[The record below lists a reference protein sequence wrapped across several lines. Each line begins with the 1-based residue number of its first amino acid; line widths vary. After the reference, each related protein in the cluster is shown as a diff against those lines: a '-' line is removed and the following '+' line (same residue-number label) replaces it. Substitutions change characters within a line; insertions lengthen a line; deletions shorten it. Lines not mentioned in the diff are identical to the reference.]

1 MKKIF
6 ALATLLVA
14 ALALTN
20 CSKEETVTPAVEKNF
35 TVYADLGATRTIAD
49 GYTTSWASGDAM
61 NIWHAVAG
69 ETTYTHDGE
78 FTLTDAELGAFD
90 GTVTGVEEGTSYDW
104 FAFYPYQSFN
114 SSKTPAY
121 TAYYAIAAQTQQ
133 QTGDNNTTHT
143 SNAPLYGVV
152 KGGSSVAPEFSMKH
166 LSSMLKIKVTNL
178 VDEAISVKSIV
189 VATES
194 SKITGTFHVDMTGEA
209 PAYTSSG
216 DTYTFTTATLNV
228 AEGGDLAAE
237 GGSADY
243 YLTICPFTAAEGET
257 LTVTVTNN
265 GDEVCERTYT
275 LNGKTFNPG
284 KVTTLNFDFEAN
296 AEMEWTTIADI
307 HAATAEGTYN
317 IQNATVV
324 AVGKYN
330 SLLYDGTGYLFS
342 YQNLGV
348 AVGDVINITNALT
361 STYGERQI
369 KSGATVEKIG
379 TTTVEH
385 PEATVLADGAAFDD
399 HAANYTVGDYVT
411 VNATKIA
418 SGNYVNFYVAGASK
432 TGSLVTPAS
441 DMTVPYNVPV
451 AITGYTCYLNGSY
464 FYFFATNIEVLPY
477 LNVNTSAMNWGAN
490 AVDAKTVTVSSNIEG
505 WTVQSAAEWVT
516 AEKTNETTLTITP
529 KAHETGEAQTGTVVL
544 QHATEGIVVTINIS
558 RDAAGAAV
566 TVMEESFDAVTT
578 GDNTTSSGSS
588 NAWTGNDNFP
598 TVSTAYCAGG
608 AVRIG
613 KSKGTGYILSK
624 ELDLSSPF
632 KVTLQLKGWSSV
644 EGSVKVTVGEVSQT
658 ITYTETM
665 TGDFGEYSVSFDAAT
680 ANSTVKIETTAKRAF
695 IGHVLITK

>member
-20 CSKEETVTPAVEKNF
+20 CSKEEAVTPAVEKNF

-78 FTLTDAELGAFD
+78 FTLTDAELGAFE

-317 IQNATVV
+317 IQNVTVV

-330 SLLYDGTGYLFS
+330 SLLYDGTGYLYS
-342 YQNLGV
+342 YQDLGV

-385 PEATVLADGAAFDD
+385 PTPEVIADAAAFN
-399 HAANYTVGDYVT
+399 ALTSNYTVGQYVT
-411 VNATKIA
+411 IYA
-418 SGNYVNFYVAGASK
+418 SNLSIGSYLNFFVDGGSK
-432 TGSLVTPAS
+432 TGSFITPSDTAELVALNGLPAK
-441 DMTVPYNVPV
+441 
-451 AITGYTCYLNGSY
+451 ITGYVCYLNSSNF
-464 FYFFATNIEVLPY
+464 FYVFMTDIEALPY
-477 LNVNTSAMNWGAN
+477 LKVSENSLSWN
-490 AVDAKTVTVSSNIEG
+490 ADDIKTKAVTVSSDAEG
-505 WTVQSAAEWVT
+505 WTVQSAPEWVE
-516 AEKTNETTLTITP
+516 AVYGNATTLAVTP
-529 KAHETGEAQTGTVVL
+529 QVNTVAEERSGVIVL
-544 QHATEGIVVTINIS
+544 KHATEDITTEVAVSQG
-558 RDAAGAAV
+558 AAGAAAVYTAEFVGNSATFVYSGTGATGIMTATDGTVSIVLAKGSSTSNVNNSYYNPVRMYKSHTLTFSGAKIKKIVV
-566 TVMEESFDAVTT
+566 TC
-578 GDNTTSSGSS
+578 SGSS
-588 NAWTGNDNFP
+588 YAGLL
-598 TVSTAYCAGG
+598 TVKT
-608 AVRIG
+608 
-613 KSKGTGYILSK
+613 GTG
-624 ELDLSSPF
+624 
-632 KVTLQLKGWSSV
+632 
-644 EGSVKVTVGEVSQT
+644 T
-658 ITYTETM
+658 ITTSGSEDTYTCD
-665 TGDFGEYSVSFDAAT
+665 GDTEVVFSNT
-680 ANSTVKIETTAKRAF
+680 AQVRFSKIVVTYEK
-695 IGHVLITK
+695 